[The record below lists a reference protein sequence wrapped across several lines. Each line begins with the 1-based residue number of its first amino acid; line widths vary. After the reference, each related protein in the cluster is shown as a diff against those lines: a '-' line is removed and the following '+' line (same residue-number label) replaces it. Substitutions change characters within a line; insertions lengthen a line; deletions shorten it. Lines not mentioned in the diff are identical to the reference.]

1 MHLVFTELA
10 SFFLNFNLTLLAKKN
25 LANSYYPRRIFI
37 YIRRAPPITERLDVS
52 KLTEATYKSFM
63 TGLDSA
69 VRRTTD
75 DLVLDRPLLGEQ
87 RLWTTP
93 VYWIH
98 VELMVS
104 DATGQRRLLTLA
116 VRSDNLYVSG
126 FANRDGKWFAFKGQ
140 EDKLPGSTALS
151 YTGDYADIF
160 GTGGYRG
167 LGSVQ
172 VNRARALANADL
184 LADYRSGPDAALKPA
199 LGFFILTISE
209 AERFPTLRAALGRAM
224 DASKPQTMGETLA
237 RLAVNWKRLSC
248 ALRAW
253 DRFGKTMDVWNANTE
268 ARELR
273 TQQIGVTTP
282 TDALNK
288 ILPLLRAASG
298 RKDCTWTG

>member
-1 MHLVFTELA
+1 L
-10 SFFLNFNLTLLAKKN
+10 FLISTFGGKN
-25 LANSYYPRRIFI
+25 LANSKFIPPAAHIWRIC
-37 YIRRAPPITERLDVS
+37 RAPPTTFTERLDVS

-69 VRRTTD
+69 VRRTTG

-87 RLWTTP
+87 KPAGTTP
-93 VYWIH
+93 AYWVH
-98 VELMVS
+98 VELT
-104 DATGQRRLLTLA
+104 DAKGKRLLTLA
-116 VRSDNLYVSG
+116 VRSDNLCVSG

-140 EDKLPGSTALS
+140 EATLPGSTALS

-160 GTGGYRG
+160 GRVGYRG

-172 VNRARALANADL
+172 VNRARALANAGV
-184 LADYRSGPDAALKPA
+184 LADYTSGPDAALKPA
-199 LGFFILTISE
+199 LGFFMLTISE

-224 DASKPQTMGETLA
+224 GASTPQTMGETLV

-282 TDALNK
+282 TDALDK